1 MWLLTRQTGRTIL
14 LIVLALGYILA
25 IPYLP
30 ILGTLG
36 NPRTAQI
43 SATVALLVVLL
54 FQRYPKWELW
64 QKAALGLAISLLG
77 AVLGALLLG

>member
-1 MWLLTRQTGRTIL
+1 MLLTRQTERTIL

-43 SATVALLVVLL
+43 SATVALLVALL

-64 QKAALGLAISLLG
+64 QKVALGLAISLLG
-77 AVLGALLLG
+77 AVLGVLLLG

>member
-30 ILGTLG
+30 ILSTFG

-64 QKAALGLAISLLG
+64 QKAGLGLAISLLG
-77 AVLGALLLG
+77 AVLGVLLLG

>member
-1 MWLLTRQTGRTIL
+1 MLLTRQTGRTIL

-64 QKAALGLAISLLG
+64 QTAGLGLAISLLG
-77 AVLGALLLG
+77 AVLGVLLLG

>member
-1 MWLLTRQTGRTIL
+1 MLLTRQTGRTIL

-30 ILGTLG
+30 ILSTFG

-77 AVLGALLLG
+77 AVLGVLLLG

>member
-1 MWLLTRQTGRTIL
+1 MLLTRQTGRTIL

-30 ILGTLG
+30 ILDTLG

-54 FQRYPKWELW
+54 FQHYPKWELW
-64 QKAALGLAISLLG
+64 QKAVLGLAISLLG
-77 AVLGALLLG
+77 AVLGVLLLG

>member
-1 MWLLTRQTGRTIL
+1 MLLTRQTGRTIL

-30 ILGTLG
+30 ILSTLG

-43 SATVALLVVLL
+43 SAMVALLVVLL

-77 AVLGALLLG
+77 AVLGVLLLG

>member
-1 MWLLTRQTGRTIL
+1 MLLTRQTGRTIL
-14 LIVLALGYILA
+14 LTVLALGYILA

-77 AVLGALLLG
+77 AVLGVLLLG

>member
-1 MWLLTRQTGRTIL
+1 MLLTRQIGRTIL
-14 LIVLALGYILA
+14 LIVLTLGYILA

-77 AVLGALLLG
+77 AVLGVLLLG

>member
-1 MWLLTRQTGRTIL
+1 MLLTRQTGRTIL
-14 LIVLALGYILA
+14 LIALALGYILA

-54 FQRYPKWELW
+54 FHRYPKWELW
-64 QKAALGLAISLLG
+64 QKAPLGLAISLLG
-77 AVLGALLLG
+77 AVLGVLLLG

>member
-1 MWLLTRQTGRTIL
+1 MLLTRQTGRTIL
-14 LIVLALGYILA
+14 LIVLTLGYILA

-77 AVLGALLLG
+77 AVLGVLLLG

>member
-1 MWLLTRQTGRTIL
+1 MLLTRQTGRTIL

-30 ILGTLG
+30 ILSTLG

-64 QKAALGLAISLLG
+64 QKAAFGLAISLLG
-77 AVLGALLLG
+77 AVLGVLLLG

>member
-1 MWLLTRQTGRTIL
+1 MWLLTRQTGRTVL

-36 NPRTAQI
+36 NPRTAQL

-64 QKAALGLAISLLG
+64 QKATLGLAISLLG
-77 AVLGALLLG
+77 AVLGVLLLG

>member
-1 MWLLTRQTGRTIL
+1 MLLTRQTGRTIL
-14 LIVLALGYILA
+14 LIALALGYILA

-77 AVLGALLLG
+77 AVLGVLLLG

>member
-1 MWLLTRQTGRTIL
+1 MWSLTRQTGRTIL
-14 LIVLALGYILA
+14 LIVLALGYIVA

-30 ILGTLG
+30 ILGALG

-54 FQRYPKWELW
+54 FQRYTKWELW
-64 QKAALGLAISLLG
+64 QKVALGLAISLLG
-77 AVLGALLLG
+77 AVLGVLLLG

>member
-1 MWLLTRQTGRTIL
+1 MLLTRQTGRTIL
-14 LIVLALGYILA
+14 LIALALGYILA

-77 AVLGALLLG
+77 AVLGVLLIG

>member
-1 MWLLTRQTGRTIL
+1 MLLTRQTGRTIL

-64 QKAALGLAISLLG
+64 KKAALGLAISLMG
-77 AVLGALLLG
+77 AVLGVLLLG

>member
-1 MWLLTRQTGRTIL
+1 MLLTRQAGRTIL

-36 NPRTAQI
+36 NPHTAQI

-64 QKAALGLAISLLG
+64 QKAALGLAISLQG
-77 AVLGALLLG
+77 AVLGVLLLG